1 MRDTQSRRGTIVTW
15 SIKTSIGDLTLRQAE
30 ESDKSLIIHI
40 KQDAASWLESKGIHQ
55 WAGILMAPGEDMV
68 YKRVHEG
75 EVYLALKGAQAVGTI
90 SILWEDPI
98 SWGEQGLDG
107 KAGYMHG
114 IAILRQYAGKGVG
127 RDIIRWAS
135 DLIHGKDKVVR
146 LDCMAENPRINEY
159 YRQLQFQHK
168 GFQVLSTGFKVN
180 LYEKS

>member
-1 MRDTQSRRGTIVTW
+1 MAW
-15 SIKTSIGDLTLRQAE
+15 SLKTSIGDLTIRRAE
-30 ESDKSLIIHI
+30 ETDKSLVIHI

-98 SWGEQGLDG
+98 SWEERGSDG

-114 IAILRQYAGKGVG
+114 IAVLRQYAGKGVG
-127 RDIIRWAS
+127 RDIILWAE
-135 DLIHGKDKVVR
+135 DFIRNKGKLVR

-159 YRQLQFQHK
+159 YKQLQFK
-168 GFQVLSTGFKVN
+168 YVGLKELPSGFKVS
-180 LYEKS
+180 LYEKN

>member
-1 MRDTQSRRGTIVTW
+1 MTW
-15 SIKTSIGDLTLRQAE
+15 SVKTSVGDLTIRQAGE
-30 ESDKSLIIHI
+30 GDKSLIIHI

-98 SWGEQGLDG
+98 SWGEKGLDG
-107 KAGYMHG
+107 TAGYMHG

-127 RDIIRWAS
+127 RDIIQWAT
-135 DLIHGKDKVVR
+135 DFIHGKDKVVR
-146 LDCMAENPRINEY
+146 LDCMAENPRINEF
-159 YRQLQFQHK
+159 YRQL
-168 GFQVLSTGFKVN
+168 GFTNVGLKELPTGFKVS
-180 LYEKS
+180 LYEKK

>member
-1 MRDTQSRRGTIVTW
+1 MTW
-15 SIKTSIGDLTLRQAE
+15 SLKTSIGDLTIRQAE
-30 ESDKSLIIHI
+30 DGDKSLIIHI
-40 KQDAASWLESKGIHQ
+40 KQDAASWLENKGIHQ

-75 EVYLALKGAQAVGTI
+75 EVYLAFKGAQAVGTI

-98 SWGEQGLDG
+98 SWGEKGLDG

-114 IAILRQYAGKGVG
+114 IAILRQYAGQGVG
-127 RDIIRWAS
+127 RDILHWAMDYIKS
-135 DLIHGKDKVVR
+135 KGKIAR

-159 YRQLQFQHK
+159 YKNLHFNYVGLK
-168 GFQVLSTGFKVN
+168 VLSTGFKVS

>member
-1 MRDTQSRRGTIVTW
+1 MTW
-15 SIKTSIGDLTLRQAE
+15 SVKTSIGDLIIRQAGE
-30 ESDKSLIIHI
+30 GDKSLVIHI
-40 KQDAASWLESKGIHQ
+40 KQDAASWLENRGIHQ

-98 SWGEQGLDG
+98 SWGEKGLDG

-127 RDIIRWAS
+127 RDIIQWAT
-135 DLIHGKDKVVR
+135 DLIRSKGKIVR
-146 LDCMAENPRINEY
+146 LDCMAENPRINEF
-159 YRQLQFQHK
+159 YRQLEFK
-168 GFQVLSTGFKVN
+168 NVGLKELPSGFKVS
-180 LYEKS
+180 LYEK